1 MAHMED
7 RRVAYKVLVRK
18 PEGKGLFGR
27 PRLTRDNN
35 INLGLQEVDLWL
47 RTGRVGGIL
56 LMR

>member
-1 MAHMED
+1 MED